1 MNKTIKTIIF
11 AAAVA
16 LFSCAFAASKKSIV
30 CATYPEYDWVMNILG
45 DKAASFNVTLLQN
58 NGTDLHSYQAS
69 IKDIAKISICDMLVF
84 VGGESDEWVEKAV
97 AEAKNKNMIVVNMM
111 EALGDKVK
119 EEEIVEGMQAEEE
132 EEHERADHDDDHDHD
147 AEDDQLGVER
157 DDRVIADAEDAK
169 DKGDEIPLLVEK
181 GKAAFS
187 GPELTGKPLGV
198 IGLGAIGSLIANI
211 AVKLGMNVIGFDP
224 YLSVDAA
231 WRLSRSVQ
239 HAVDVDEIFI
249 KSDYISINVP
259 FTERTKHMLDAAA
272 FRKMKQGV
280 RIINESRA
288 EVVDDDAM
296 LEALASGK
304 VGKYI
309 TDFPNKKLIG
319 VENVICM
326 PHLGACTPESEEKS
340 SVMAAHEMYD
350 YLANGNIKN
359 SVNFPDATLERM
371 GTSRLC
377 ILHFN
382 KPTMLNQFLQIACS
396 TGLNVENMINKAYR
410 DYAYAMIDL
419 NGELSE
425 EQVEA
430 LKSIPDVIRVR
441 VV

>member
-1 MNKTIKTIIF
+1 MENKNFRIQIMNHIAERGIAALVERGCTVGKDVPDPQGILLRSADLHDYPFGDSLLVIARSGAGTNNIPLDACCDKGIVVFNSPGANAEAVKELIICSM
-11 AAAVA
+11 VMSSRDV
-16 LFSCAFAASKKSIV
+16 LGSI
-30 CATYPEYDWVMNILG
+30 DWVKSL
-45 DKAASFNVTLLQN
+45 
-58 NGTDLHSYQAS
+58 
-69 IKDIAKISICDMLVF
+69 
-84 VGGESDEWVEKAV
+84 
-97 AEAKNKNMIVVNMM
+97 
-111 EALGDKVK
+111 
-119 EEEIVEGMQAEEE
+119 
-132 EEHERADHDDDHDHD
+132 
-147 AEDDQLGVER
+147 
-157 DDRVIADAEDAK
+157 K

-181 GKAAFS
+181 GKSAFS
-187 GPELTGKPLGV
+187 GPELTGKTLGV

-259 FTERTKHMLDAAA
+259 FTESTKHMIDSAA

-296 LEALASGK
+296 LDALASGK

-326 PHLGACTPESEEKS
+326 PHLGACTPESEERS

-350 YLANGNIKN
+350 YLVNGNIKN

-371 GTSRLC
+371 GVSRLC

-396 TGLNVENMINKAYR
+396 TGLNVENMINKAYK

-419 NGELSE
+419 NGELDE
-425 EQVEA
+425 AQVEA
-430 LKSIPDVIRVR
+430 LRSIPDVIRVR

>member
-1 MNKTIKTIIF
+1 MENKNFRIQIMNHIAERGIAALVERGCTVGKDLDDPQGILLRSADLHDHPFGDNLLVIARSGAGTNNIPLDLCSRKGIVVFNSPGANAEAVKELIICSM
-11 AAAVA
+11 VMSSRDV
-16 LFSCAFAASKKSIV
+16 LGSI
-30 CATYPEYDWVMNILG
+30 DWVKSL
-45 DKAASFNVTLLQN
+45 
-58 NGTDLHSYQAS
+58 
-69 IKDIAKISICDMLVF
+69 
-84 VGGESDEWVEKAV
+84 
-97 AEAKNKNMIVVNMM
+97 
-111 EALGDKVK
+111 
-119 EEEIVEGMQAEEE
+119 
-132 EEHERADHDDDHDHD
+132 
-147 AEDDQLGVER
+147 
-157 DDRVIADAEDAK
+157 K
-169 DKGDEIPLLVEK
+169 DKGDEIPSLVEK
-181 GKAAFS
+181 GKSAFS
-187 GPELTGKPLGV
+187 GPELTGKTLGV
-198 IGLGAIGSLIANI
+198 IGFGAIGSLIANI
-211 AVKLGMNVIGFDP
+211 AVKLGMNVIGYDP

-259 FTERTKHMLDAAA
+259 FTSSTKHMLDAAA
-272 FRKMKQGV
+272 FKKMKQGV
-280 RIINESRA
+280 RVINESRA

-326 PHLGACTPESEEKS
+326 PHLGACTPESEERS

-350 YLANGNIKN
+350 YLVNGNIKN
-359 SVNFPDATLERM
+359 SVNFPDATLERI
-371 GTSRLC
+371 GVRRLC

-430 LKSIPDVIRVR
+430 IRSIPDVIRVR

>member
-1 MNKTIKTIIF
+1 MENKNFRIQIMNHIAERGIAALVERGCTVGKDVPDPQGILLRSADLHDYPFGDSLLVIARSGAGTNNIPLDLCCDRGIVVFNSPGANAEAVKELIICSM
-11 AAAVA
+11 VMSSRDV
-16 LFSCAFAASKKSIV
+16 LGSI
-30 CATYPEYDWVMNILG
+30 DWVKSL
-45 DKAASFNVTLLQN
+45 
-58 NGTDLHSYQAS
+58 
-69 IKDIAKISICDMLVF
+69 
-84 VGGESDEWVEKAV
+84 
-97 AEAKNKNMIVVNMM
+97 
-111 EALGDKVK
+111 
-119 EEEIVEGMQAEEE
+119 
-132 EEHERADHDDDHDHD
+132 
-147 AEDDQLGVER
+147 
-157 DDRVIADAEDAK
+157 K

-187 GPELTGKPLGV
+187 GPELTGKTLGV

-249 KSDYISINVP
+249 KSDYISVNVP
-259 FTERTKHMLDAAA
+259 FTDSTKHMIDAAA

-326 PHLGACTPESEEKS
+326 PHLGACTPESEERS

-350 YLANGNIKN
+350 YLVNGNIKN

-419 NGELSE
+419 NGELSK
-425 EQVEA
+425 EQVDA

>member
-1 MNKTIKTIIF
+1 MEDKNFRIQIMNHIAERGIAALVERGCTVGKDVPDPQGILLRSADLHDFPFGDSLLVIARSGAGTNNIPLDICCDKGIVVFNSPGANAEAVKELIICSM
-11 AAAVA
+11 VMSSRDV
-16 LFSCAFAASKKSIV
+16 LGSI
-30 CATYPEYDWVMNILG
+30 DWVKSL
-45 DKAASFNVTLLQN
+45 
-58 NGTDLHSYQAS
+58 
-69 IKDIAKISICDMLVF
+69 
-84 VGGESDEWVEKAV
+84 
-97 AEAKNKNMIVVNMM
+97 
-111 EALGDKVK
+111 
-119 EEEIVEGMQAEEE
+119 
-132 EEHERADHDDDHDHD
+132 
-147 AEDDQLGVER
+147 
-157 DDRVIADAEDAK
+157 K

-187 GPELTGKPLGV
+187 GPELTGKTLGV
-198 IGLGAIGSLIANI
+198 IGLGAIGSQIANI

-259 FTERTKHMLDAAA
+259 FTESTKHMIDAAA

-326 PHLGACTPESEEKS
+326 PHLGACTPESEERS

-350 YLANGNIKN
+350 YLVNGNIKN

-425 EQVEA
+425 EQVDA
-430 LKSIPDVIRVR
+430 LKNIPDVIRVR

>member
-1 MNKTIKTIIF
+1 MENKNFRIQIMNHIAERGIAALVERGCTVGKDVPDPQGILLRSADLHDYPFGDSLLVIARSGAGTNNIPLDLCCDKGIVVFNSPGANAEAVKELIICSM
-11 AAAVA
+11 VMSSRDV
-16 LFSCAFAASKKSIV
+16 LGSI
-30 CATYPEYDWVMNILG
+30 DWVKSL
-45 DKAASFNVTLLQN
+45 
-58 NGTDLHSYQAS
+58 
-69 IKDIAKISICDMLVF
+69 
-84 VGGESDEWVEKAV
+84 
-97 AEAKNKNMIVVNMM
+97 
-111 EALGDKVK
+111 
-119 EEEIVEGMQAEEE
+119 
-132 EEHERADHDDDHDHD
+132 
-147 AEDDQLGVER
+147 
-157 DDRVIADAEDAK
+157 K

-187 GPELTGKPLGV
+187 GPELTGKTLGV

-249 KSDYISINVP
+249 KSDYISVNVP
-259 FTERTKHMLDAAA
+259 FTESTKHMIDAAA

-280 RIINESRA
+280 RVINESRA

-326 PHLGACTPESEEKS
+326 PHLGACTPESEERS

-350 YLANGNIKN
+350 YLVNGNIKN

-371 GTSRLC
+371 GVRRLC

-419 NGELSE
+419 NGELSK

>member
-1 MNKTIKTIIF
+1 MENKNFRIQIMNHIAERGIAALVERGCTVGKDVPDPQGILLRSADLHDYPFGESLLVIARSGAGTNNIPLDACCDKGIVVFNSPGANAEAVKELIICSM
-11 AAAVA
+11 VMSSRDV
-16 LFSCAFAASKKSIV
+16 LGSI
-30 CATYPEYDWVMNILG
+30 DWVKSL
-45 DKAASFNVTLLQN
+45 
-58 NGTDLHSYQAS
+58 
-69 IKDIAKISICDMLVF
+69 
-84 VGGESDEWVEKAV
+84 
-97 AEAKNKNMIVVNMM
+97 
-111 EALGDKVK
+111 
-119 EEEIVEGMQAEEE
+119 
-132 EEHERADHDDDHDHD
+132 
-147 AEDDQLGVER
+147 
-157 DDRVIADAEDAK
+157 K
-169 DKGDEIPLLVEK
+169 DKGDEIPALVEK
-181 GKAAFS
+181 GKSAFS
-187 GPELTGKPLGV
+187 GPELTGKTLGV

-249 KSDYISINVP
+249 KSDYISVNVP
-259 FTERTKHMLDAAA
+259 FTESTKHMLDAAA

-280 RIINESRA
+280 RVINESRA

-326 PHLGACTPESEEKS
+326 PHLGACTPESEERS

-350 YLANGNIKN
+350 YLVNGNIKN

-371 GTSRLC
+371 GVSRLC

-419 NGELSE
+419 NGELDE
-425 EQVEA
+425 AQIEA
-430 LKSIPDVIRVR
+430 LRSIPDVIRVR

>member
-1 MNKTIKTIIF
+1 MFEIKTMNNIAQQGLDEL
-11 AAAVA
+11 AAHKLTVNVDAENPDGLLIRSAKLHDAVFGDHLLAIARAGVGTDNVPVARCTEQGIAVFNTAGANAEAVKELA
-16 LFSCAFAASKKSIV
+16 LCALLLGSRDIV
-30 CATYPEYDWVMNILG
+30 GGIDWV
-45 DKAASFNVTLLQN
+45 K
-58 NGTDLHSYQAS
+58 
-69 IKDIAKISICDMLVF
+69 
-84 VGGESDEWVEKAV
+84 
-97 AEAKNKNMIVVNMM
+97 
-111 EALGDKVK
+111 
-119 EEEIVEGMQAEEE
+119 GMQG
-132 EEHERADHDDDHDHD
+132 
-147 AEDDQLGVER
+147 QTG
-157 DDRVIADAEDAK
+157 IAAT
-169 DKGDEIPLLVEK
+169 VEK
-181 GKAAFS
+181 GKSAYV
-187 GPELTGKPLGV
+187 GPEINGKTLGI
-198 IGLGAIGSLIANI
+198 IGLGAIGSLVAN
-211 AVKLGMNVIGFDP
+211 AATELGMTVYGYDP
-224 YLSVDAA
+224 YMSVDAA
-231 WRLSRSVQ
+231 WRLKSVVQ
-239 HAVDVDEIFI
+239 HADDLDTIFRV
-249 KSDYISINVP
+249 SDYIMVQVHCNDE
-259 FTERTKHMLDAAA
+259 TRGMLGAEQFA
-272 FRKMKQGV
+272 KMKQGV

-326 PHLGACTPESEEKS
+326 PHLGACTPESEERS

-350 YLANGNIKN
+350 YLVNGNIKN

-419 NGELSE
+419 NGELSK
-425 EQVEA
+425 EQVDA

>member
-1 MNKTIKTIIF
+1 MENKNFRIQIMNHIAERGIAALVERGCTVGKDVPDPQGILLRSADLHDYPFGDSLLVIARSGAGTNNIPLDACCDKGIVVFNSPGANAEAVKELIICSM
-11 AAAVA
+11 VMSSRDV
-16 LFSCAFAASKKSIV
+16 LGSI
-30 CATYPEYDWVMNILG
+30 DWVKSL
-45 DKAASFNVTLLQN
+45 
-58 NGTDLHSYQAS
+58 
-69 IKDIAKISICDMLVF
+69 KD
-84 VGGESDEWVEKAV
+84 
-97 AEAKNKNMIVVNMM
+97 
-111 EALGDKVK
+111 
-119 EEEIVEGMQAEEE
+119 
-132 EEHERADHDDDHDHD
+132 R
-147 AEDDQLGVER
+147 
-157 DDRVIADAEDAK
+157 
-169 DKGDEIPLLVEK
+169 GDEIPLLVEK
-181 GKAAFS
+181 GKSAFS
-187 GPELTGKPLGV
+187 GPELTGKTLGV

-259 FTERTKHMLDAAA
+259 FTESTKHMIDAAA

-296 LEALASGK
+296 LDALASGK

-319 VENVICM
+319 VENVVCM
-326 PHLGACTPESEEKS
+326 PHLGACTPESEERS

-350 YLANGNIKN
+350 YLVNGNIKN

-396 TGLNVENMINKAYR
+396 TGLNVENMINKAYK
-410 DYAYAMIDL
+410 DYADAMIDL
-419 NGELSE
+419 NGELDE

-430 LKSIPDVIRVR
+430 LRSIPDVIRVR

>member
-1 MNKTIKTIIF
+1 MENKNFRIQIMNHIAERGIAALVERGCTVGKDVPDPQGILLRSADLHDYPFGESLLVIARSGAGTNNIPLDACCDKGIVVFNSPGANAEAVKELIICSM
-11 AAAVA
+11 VMSSRDV
-16 LFSCAFAASKKSIV
+16 LGSI
-30 CATYPEYDWVMNILG
+30 DWVKSL
-45 DKAASFNVTLLQN
+45 
-58 NGTDLHSYQAS
+58 
-69 IKDIAKISICDMLVF
+69 
-84 VGGESDEWVEKAV
+84 
-97 AEAKNKNMIVVNMM
+97 
-111 EALGDKVK
+111 
-119 EEEIVEGMQAEEE
+119 
-132 EEHERADHDDDHDHD
+132 
-147 AEDDQLGVER
+147 
-157 DDRVIADAEDAK
+157 K
-169 DKGDEIPLLVEK
+169 DKGDEIPALVEK
-181 GKAAFS
+181 GKSAFS
-187 GPELTGKPLGV
+187 GPELTGKTLGV

-249 KSDYISINVP
+249 KSDYISVNVP
-259 FTERTKHMLDAAA
+259 FTESTKHMLDAAA

-280 RIINESRA
+280 RVINESRA

-296 LEALASGK
+296 LDALASGK

-309 TDFPNKKLIG
+309 TDFPNKRLIG

-326 PHLGACTPESEEKS
+326 PHLGACTPESEERS

-350 YLANGNIKN
+350 YLVNGNIKN

-371 GTSRLC
+371 GVSRLC

-419 NGELSE
+419 NGELDE
-425 EQVEA
+425 AQVEA
-430 LKSIPDVIRVR
+430 LRSIPDVIRVR

>member
-1 MNKTIKTIIF
+1 MDNKNFRIQIMNHIAERGIAALVERGCTVGKDVPDPQGILLRSADLHDYPFGDSLLVIARSGAGTNNIPLDLCCDRGIVVFNSPGANAEAVKELIICSM
-11 AAAVA
+11 VMSSRDV
-16 LFSCAFAASKKSIV
+16 LGSI
-30 CATYPEYDWVMNILG
+30 DWVKSL
-45 DKAASFNVTLLQN
+45 
-58 NGTDLHSYQAS
+58 
-69 IKDIAKISICDMLVF
+69 
-84 VGGESDEWVEKAV
+84 
-97 AEAKNKNMIVVNMM
+97 
-111 EALGDKVK
+111 
-119 EEEIVEGMQAEEE
+119 
-132 EEHERADHDDDHDHD
+132 
-147 AEDDQLGVER
+147 
-157 DDRVIADAEDAK
+157 K

-187 GPELTGKPLGV
+187 GPELTGKTLGV
-198 IGLGAIGSLIANI
+198 IGLGAIGSQIANI

-249 KSDYISINVP
+249 KSDYISVNVP
-259 FTERTKHMLDAAA
+259 FTESTKHMIDAAA

-326 PHLGACTPESEEKS
+326 PHLGACTPESEERS

-350 YLANGNIKN
+350 YLVNGNIKN

-396 TGLNVENMINKAYR
+396 TGLNVENMINKAYK

-419 NGELSE
+419 NGELSK

>member
-1 MNKTIKTIIF
+1 MENKNFRIQIMNHIAERGIAALVERGCTVGKDVPDPQGILLRSADLHDYPFGDSLLVIARSGAGTNNIPLKACCEKGIVVFNSPGANAEAVKELIICSM
-11 AAAVA
+11 VMSSRDV
-16 LFSCAFAASKKSIV
+16 LGSI
-30 CATYPEYDWVMNILG
+30 DWVKSL
-45 DKAASFNVTLLQN
+45 
-58 NGTDLHSYQAS
+58 
-69 IKDIAKISICDMLVF
+69 
-84 VGGESDEWVEKAV
+84 
-97 AEAKNKNMIVVNMM
+97 
-111 EALGDKVK
+111 
-119 EEEIVEGMQAEEE
+119 
-132 EEHERADHDDDHDHD
+132 
-147 AEDDQLGVER
+147 
-157 DDRVIADAEDAK
+157 K
-169 DKGDEIPLLVEK
+169 DKGDEIPALVEK

-187 GPELTGKPLGV
+187 GPELTGKTLGV
-198 IGLGAIGSLIANI
+198 IGLGAIGSQIANI

-259 FTERTKHMLDAAA
+259 FTESTKHMLDAAA

-280 RIINESRA
+280 RVINESRA

-326 PHLGACTPESEEKS
+326 PHLGACTPESEERS

-350 YLANGNIKN
+350 YLVNGNIKN

-419 NGELSE
+419 NGELSK

>member
-1 MNKTIKTIIF
+1 MDNKNFRIQIMNHIAERGIAALVERGCTVGKDVPDPQGILLRSADLHDYPFGESLLVIARSGAGTNNIPLDLCCKKGIVVFNSPGANAEAVKELIICSM
-11 AAAVA
+11 VMSSRDV
-16 LFSCAFAASKKSIV
+16 LGSI
-30 CATYPEYDWVMNILG
+30 DWVKSL
-45 DKAASFNVTLLQN
+45 
-58 NGTDLHSYQAS
+58 
-69 IKDIAKISICDMLVF
+69 
-84 VGGESDEWVEKAV
+84 
-97 AEAKNKNMIVVNMM
+97 
-111 EALGDKVK
+111 
-119 EEEIVEGMQAEEE
+119 
-132 EEHERADHDDDHDHD
+132 
-147 AEDDQLGVER
+147 
-157 DDRVIADAEDAK
+157 K
-169 DKGDEIPLLVEK
+169 DKGDEIPALVEK
-181 GKAAFS
+181 GKSAFS
-187 GPELTGKPLGV
+187 GPELTGKTLGV
-198 IGLGAIGSLIANI
+198 IGLGAIGSQIANI

-259 FTERTKHMLDAAA
+259 FTESTKHMLDAAA

-280 RIINESRA
+280 RVINESRA

-326 PHLGACTPESEEKS
+326 PHLGACTPESEERS

-350 YLANGNIKN
+350 YLVNGNIKN

-371 GTSRLC
+371 GVSRLC

-419 NGELSE
+419 NGELDE
-425 EQVEA
+425 AQVEA
-430 LKSIPDVIRVR
+430 LRSIPDVIRVR

>member
-1 MNKTIKTIIF
+1 MENKNFRIQIMNHIAERGIAALVERGCTVGKDVPDPQGILLRSADLHDYPFGESLLVIARSGAGTNNIPLDACCDKGIVVFNSPGANAEAVKELIICSM
-11 AAAVA
+11 VMSSRDV
-16 LFSCAFAASKKSIV
+16 LGSI
-30 CATYPEYDWVMNILG
+30 DWVKSL
-45 DKAASFNVTLLQN
+45 
-58 NGTDLHSYQAS
+58 
-69 IKDIAKISICDMLVF
+69 
-84 VGGESDEWVEKAV
+84 
-97 AEAKNKNMIVVNMM
+97 
-111 EALGDKVK
+111 
-119 EEEIVEGMQAEEE
+119 
-132 EEHERADHDDDHDHD
+132 
-147 AEDDQLGVER
+147 
-157 DDRVIADAEDAK
+157 K
-169 DKGDEIPLLVEK
+169 DKGDEIPALVEK
-181 GKAAFS
+181 GKSAFS
-187 GPELTGKPLGV
+187 GPELTGKTLGV

-249 KSDYISINVP
+249 KSDYISVNVP
-259 FTERTKHMLDAAA
+259 FTESTKHMLDAAA

-280 RIINESRA
+280 RVINESRA

-309 TDFPNKKLIG
+309 TDFPNKRLIG

-326 PHLGACTPESEEKS
+326 PHLGACTPESEERS

-350 YLANGNIKN
+350 YLVNGNIKN

-371 GTSRLC
+371 GVSRLC

-419 NGELSE
+419 NGELDE
-425 EQVEA
+425 AQIEA
-430 LKSIPDVIRVR
+430 LRSIPDVIRVR

>member
-1 MNKTIKTIIF
+1 MENKNFRIQIMNHIAERGIAALVERGCTVGKDVPDPQGILLRSADLHDYPFGDSLLVIARSGAGTNNIPLDLCCDRGIVVFNSPGANAEAVKELIICSM
-11 AAAVA
+11 VMSSRDV
-16 LFSCAFAASKKSIV
+16 LGSI
-30 CATYPEYDWVMNILG
+30 DWVKSL
-45 DKAASFNVTLLQN
+45 
-58 NGTDLHSYQAS
+58 
-69 IKDIAKISICDMLVF
+69 
-84 VGGESDEWVEKAV
+84 
-97 AEAKNKNMIVVNMM
+97 
-111 EALGDKVK
+111 
-119 EEEIVEGMQAEEE
+119 
-132 EEHERADHDDDHDHD
+132 
-147 AEDDQLGVER
+147 
-157 DDRVIADAEDAK
+157 K

-187 GPELTGKPLGV
+187 GPELTGKTLGV
-198 IGLGAIGSLIANI
+198 IGLGAIGSQIANI

-259 FTERTKHMLDAAA
+259 FTESTKHMLDAAA

-280 RIINESRA
+280 RVINESRA

-326 PHLGACTPESEEKS
+326 PHLGACTPESEERS

-350 YLANGNIKN
+350 YLVNGNIKN

-396 TGLNVENMINKAYR
+396 TGLNVENMINKAYK

-419 NGELSE
+419 NGELDE

-430 LKSIPDVIRVR
+430 LRKIPDVIRVR

>member
-1 MNKTIKTIIF
+1 MENKNFRIQIMNHIAERGIAALVERGCTVGKDVPDPQGILLRSADLHDYPFGDSLLVIARSGAGTNNIPLDACCDKGIVVFNSPGANAEAVKELIICSM
-11 AAAVA
+11 VMSSRDV
-16 LFSCAFAASKKSIV
+16 LGSI
-30 CATYPEYDWVMNILG
+30 DWVKSL
-45 DKAASFNVTLLQN
+45 
-58 NGTDLHSYQAS
+58 
-69 IKDIAKISICDMLVF
+69 
-84 VGGESDEWVEKAV
+84 
-97 AEAKNKNMIVVNMM
+97 
-111 EALGDKVK
+111 
-119 EEEIVEGMQAEEE
+119 
-132 EEHERADHDDDHDHD
+132 
-147 AEDDQLGVER
+147 
-157 DDRVIADAEDAK
+157 K

-181 GKAAFS
+181 GKSAFS
-187 GPELTGKPLGV
+187 GPELTGKTLGV

-259 FTERTKHMLDAAA
+259 FTESTKHMIDAAA

-296 LEALASGK
+296 LDALASGK

-319 VENVICM
+319 VENVTCM
-326 PHLGACTPESEEKS
+326 PHLGACTPESEERS

-350 YLANGNIKN
+350 YLVNGNIKN

-371 GTSRLC
+371 GSSRLC

-396 TGLNVENMINKAYR
+396 TGLNVENMINKAYK

-419 NGELSE
+419 NGELDE
-425 EQVEA
+425 AQVEA
-430 LKSIPDVIRVR
+430 LRKIPDVIRVR

>member
-1 MNKTIKTIIF
+1 MDNKNFRIQIMNHIAERGIAALVERGCTVGKDVPDPQGILLRSADLHDYPFGDSLLVIARSGAGTNNIPLDLCCDRGIVVFNSPGANAEAVKELIICSM
-11 AAAVA
+11 VMSSRDV
-16 LFSCAFAASKKSIV
+16 LGSI
-30 CATYPEYDWVMNILG
+30 DWVKSL
-45 DKAASFNVTLLQN
+45 
-58 NGTDLHSYQAS
+58 
-69 IKDIAKISICDMLVF
+69 
-84 VGGESDEWVEKAV
+84 
-97 AEAKNKNMIVVNMM
+97 
-111 EALGDKVK
+111 
-119 EEEIVEGMQAEEE
+119 
-132 EEHERADHDDDHDHD
+132 
-147 AEDDQLGVER
+147 
-157 DDRVIADAEDAK
+157 K

-187 GPELTGKPLGV
+187 GPELTGKTLGV
-198 IGLGAIGSLIANI
+198 IGLGAIGSQIANI

-249 KSDYISINVP
+249 KSDYISVNVP
-259 FTERTKHMLDAAA
+259 FTESTKHMLDAAA

-326 PHLGACTPESEEKS
+326 PHLGACTPESEERS

-350 YLANGNIKN
+350 YLVNGNIKN

-419 NGELSE
+419 NGELSK

>member
-1 MNKTIKTIIF
+1 MDNKNFRIQIMNHIAERGIAALVERGCTVGKDVPDPQGILLRSADLHDYPFGDSLLVIARSGAGTNNIPLDLCCDRGIVVFNSPGANAEAVKELIICSM
-11 AAAVA
+11 VMSSRDV
-16 LFSCAFAASKKSIV
+16 LGSI
-30 CATYPEYDWVMNILG
+30 DWVKSL
-45 DKAASFNVTLLQN
+45 
-58 NGTDLHSYQAS
+58 
-69 IKDIAKISICDMLVF
+69 
-84 VGGESDEWVEKAV
+84 
-97 AEAKNKNMIVVNMM
+97 
-111 EALGDKVK
+111 
-119 EEEIVEGMQAEEE
+119 
-132 EEHERADHDDDHDHD
+132 
-147 AEDDQLGVER
+147 
-157 DDRVIADAEDAK
+157 K

-187 GPELTGKPLGV
+187 GPELTGKTLGV
-198 IGLGAIGSLIANI
+198 IGLGAIGSQIANI

-249 KSDYISINVP
+249 KSDYISVNVP
-259 FTERTKHMLDAAA
+259 FTESTKHMIDAAA

-326 PHLGACTPESEEKS
+326 PHLGACTPESEERS

-350 YLANGNIKN
+350 YLVNGNIKN

-419 NGELSE
+419 NGELSK

>member
-1 MNKTIKTIIF
+1 MENKNFRIQIMNHIAERGIAALVERGCTVGKDVPDPQGILLRSADLHDYPFGDSLLVIARSGAGTNNIPLDLCCDRGIVVFNSPGANAEAVKELIICSM
-11 AAAVA
+11 VMSSRDV
-16 LFSCAFAASKKSIV
+16 LGSI
-30 CATYPEYDWVMNILG
+30 DWVKSL
-45 DKAASFNVTLLQN
+45 
-58 NGTDLHSYQAS
+58 
-69 IKDIAKISICDMLVF
+69 
-84 VGGESDEWVEKAV
+84 
-97 AEAKNKNMIVVNMM
+97 
-111 EALGDKVK
+111 
-119 EEEIVEGMQAEEE
+119 
-132 EEHERADHDDDHDHD
+132 
-147 AEDDQLGVER
+147 
-157 DDRVIADAEDAK
+157 K

-187 GPELTGKPLGV
+187 GPELTGKTLGV
-198 IGLGAIGSLIANI
+198 IGLGAIGSQIANI

-249 KSDYISINVP
+249 KSDYISVNVP
-259 FTERTKHMLDAAA
+259 FTESTKHMIDAAA

-326 PHLGACTPESEEKS
+326 PHLGACTPESEERS

-350 YLANGNIKN
+350 YLVNGNIKN

-419 NGELSE
+419 NGELSQ

-430 LKSIPDVIRVR
+430 LRKIPDVIRVR

>member
-1 MNKTIKTIIF
+1 MENKNFRIQIMNHIAERGIAALVERGCTVGKDVPDPQGILLRSADLHDYPFGDSLLVIARSGAGTNNIPLDACCDKGIVVFNSPGANAEAVKELIICSM
-11 AAAVA
+11 VMSSRDV
-16 LFSCAFAASKKSIV
+16 LGSI
-30 CATYPEYDWVMNILG
+30 DWVKSL
-45 DKAASFNVTLLQN
+45 
-58 NGTDLHSYQAS
+58 
-69 IKDIAKISICDMLVF
+69 
-84 VGGESDEWVEKAV
+84 
-97 AEAKNKNMIVVNMM
+97 
-111 EALGDKVK
+111 
-119 EEEIVEGMQAEEE
+119 
-132 EEHERADHDDDHDHD
+132 
-147 AEDDQLGVER
+147 
-157 DDRVIADAEDAK
+157 K

-187 GPELTGKPLGV
+187 GPELTGKTLGV
-198 IGLGAIGSLIANI
+198 IGLGAIGSQIANI

-259 FTERTKHMLDAAA
+259 FTESTKHMIDAAA

-326 PHLGACTPESEEKS
+326 PHLGACTPESEERS

-350 YLANGNIKN
+350 YLVNGNIKN

-419 NGELSE
+419 NGELSK

-430 LKSIPDVIRVR
+430 LKNIPDVIRVR